1 MGIMHKVGMSMD
13 SNIWDGIIVGASGG
27 SIAGVTVY
35 IIQYCHQKIRDF
47 TEMRR
52 VNAWL
57 KENSTGGKWR
67 STRAVASWTN
77 LTEDRVQYLC
87 SKSPEIQLSTGK
99 KEGMWGHRDS
109 INLTD
114 C

>member
-1 MGIMHKVGMSMD
+1 MA
-13 SNIWDGIIVGASGG
+13 SNILEGIVVGASGG
-27 SIAGVTVY
+27 AIAGLTVY
-35 IIQYCHQKIRDF
+35 GVQYLHEKIREAC
-47 TEMRR
+47 EMRR

-87 SKSPEIQLSTGK
+87 SKSKKIKLSTGEN
-99 KEGMWGHRDS
+99 EGLWGHRDS
-109 INLTD
+109 VNLTD

>member
-1 MGIMHKVGMSMD
+1 ME
-13 SNIWDGIIVGASGG
+13 SNIWEGIVVGASGG
-27 SIAGVTVY
+27 AIAGLTVY
-35 IIQYCHQKIRDF
+35 GVQYLHEKIRDACE
-47 TEMRR
+47 THR
-52 VNAWL
+52 VNTWL

-67 STRAVASWTN
+67 STRVIASWTN

-87 SKSPEIQLSTGK
+87 SKSEEIKLSTGEN
-99 KEGMWGHRDS
+99 EGLWGHRDS

>member
-1 MGIMHKVGMSMD
+1 M
-13 SNIWDGIIVGASGG
+13 ASGG
-27 SIAGVTVY
+27 AIAVLTVY
-35 IIQYCHQKIRDF
+35 IVQYFHEKIRDAC
-47 TEMRR
+47 EMRR

-57 KENSTGGKWR
+57 NENSVGGKWR
-67 STRAVASWTN
+67 STRAIASWTS

-87 SKSPEIQLSTGK
+87 SKSEEIKLSTGES
-99 KEGMWGHRDS
+99 EGLWGHRDS